1 VVEALQ
7 RHLSAFAELSDND
20 HALIASLA
28 SRNLREAAPRRDIV
42 REGEKPTGVLCIL
55 EGWAAVYKQLPDG
68 RRQITAFLI
77 PGDLADANVF
87 IVGRMDHSICAITPV
102 RYAEIPPTE
111 FEAMTDAS
119 PSIARALWRQTLVN
133 GSISREWVLNIGQRT
148 AYERL
153 AHLLCE
159 MFLKLK
165 AAGLADESGCDW
177 PLTQV
182 DLAEA
187 TGLTSVHVNRTLQ
200 QMRRDGLIEL
210 QGRRLTIPDLRALMR
225 VALFDPDYL
234 HLEAPPA

>member
-1 VVEALQ
+1 MVEALQ

-42 REGEKPTGVLCIL
+42 REGEKPSGVLCIL

-77 PGDLADANVF
+77 PG
-87 IVGRMDHSICAITPV
+87 
-102 RYAEIPPTE
+102 
-111 FEAMTDAS
+111 
-119 PSIARALWRQTLVN
+119 
-133 GSISREWVLNIGQRT
+133 
-148 AYERL
+148 
-153 AHLLCE
+153 
-159 MFLKLK
+159 
-165 AAGLADESGCDW
+165 
-177 PLTQV
+177 